1 MLFDMT
7 SLSQKVL
14 RIISVGV
21 VLYLR
26 EIISYQ
32 NFDNIIRFVGSEIS
46 NFFGNRKMLPSLM
59 YWEVNIEMII
69 LIPSTIK
76 RARNPI
82 TLQFFWL
89 TVRQTLSFFPIGF
102 SLCSLSY
109 DVKLALIFVRKF
121 RVFCSFLGNYLI
133 WDH

>member
-7 SLSQKVL
+7 SLSPKVL

-32 NFDNIIRFVGSEIS
+32 NFDKIIRFVGSEIS
-46 NFFGNRKMLPSLM
+46 NFFGNSKMLPSLM

-76 RARNPI
+76 KAPI
-82 TLQFFWL
+82 TLQFFWW
-89 TVRQTLSFFPIGF
+89 TVLQTLSFFPIGF

>member
-14 RIISVGV
+14 CIISVGV

-26 EIISYQ
+26 GIISYQ

-46 NFFGNRKMLPSLM
+46 IFFGNSKILPSLM

-76 RARNPI
+76 RAWNPI
-82 TLQFFWL
+82 TLQFFWWTIL
-89 TVRQTLSFFPIGF
+89 QTLSFFPIGF

-109 DVKLALIFVRKF
+109 DVKLVFIFVRKF
-121 RVFCSFLGNYLI
+121 GGFRSFLGNYLI